1 MIARVAR
8 RHAWGV
14 SGVSSTRIQRE
25 SLRRPVGCFVSSHV
39 TKMPRPHSC
48 HCQCTMMP
56 RGIHA
61 SKWRILSLTLPHVL
75 RSRRPSDATPPT
87 TNHATCLP
95 CPARPFSAVSP
106 RRPRRCVSR
115 DARKRSPAPTRT
127 AALQTRDSTR
137 FLPLLLGSRFSAR
150 ADPRLTRRP
159 LPVSPLSCCRP
170 PARSRNAPRS
180 RSRCA
185 PSRNARLSRASACE
199 AHEAR
204 GSNNQTR
211 QLYVTTDIV
220 NRPS

>member
-25 SLRRPVGCFVSSHV
+25 SLRRRVGCFVSSHV

-48 HCQCTMMP
+48 HRQCTMMP
-56 RGIHA
+56 RGIQVANPVVDA
-61 SKWRILSLTLPHVL
+61 S
-75 RSRRPSDATPPT
+75 
-87 TNHATCLP
+87 
-95 CPARPFSAVSP
+95 ARFTIAKAFGRHSTDHEPRNMSAVSCSAVLSRVSSTP
-106 RRPRRCVSR
+106 AKVRLARRAQKV
-115 DARKRSPAPTRT
+115 ARAHAHGSPPD
-127 AALQTRDSTR
+127 RDSTR

-159 LPVSPLSCCRP
+159 SPVSPLSCCRP

-204 GSNNQTR
+204 GSATETWKQQR
-211 QLYVTTDIV
+211 DPPAVRHD
-220 NRPS
+220 

>member
-48 HCQCTMMP
+48 HRQCTMMP
-56 RGIHA
+56 RGIQVANPVVDA
-61 SKWRILSLTLPHVL
+61 S
-75 RSRRPSDATPPT
+75 
-87 TNHATCLP
+87 
-95 CPARPFSAVSP
+95 ARFTIAKAFGRHSTDHEPRNMSAVSCSAVLSRVSSTP
-106 RRPRRCVSR
+106 AKVRLARRAQKV
-115 DARKRSPAPTRT
+115 ARAHAHGSPPD
-127 AALQTRDSTR
+127 RDSTR

-159 LPVSPLSCCRP
+159 SPVSPLSCCRP